1 MATQRAC
8 DHCGAEY
15 VAMRTTSRY
24 CSADCRTRA
33 SMKRKSGTATAKVV
47 HLSTAATSPVDGVE
61 SRTRQELGEKGVA
74 TALGQAC
81 LALARRIDSQV
92 DGGSALASM
101 VGRLQQSLE
110 VAKAAVAVEQVEADE
125 SNPITFLQQRAA
137 ERIGR
142 VGAAG

>member
-47 HLSTAATSPVDGVE
+47 HLSTAATVDGVE

-142 VGAAG
+142 VGAG

>member
-74 TALGQAC
+74 TALAASYLRNGMSMDQLVSAMKES
-81 LALARRIDSQV
+81 RR
-92 DGGSALASM
+92 
-101 VGRLQQSLE
+101 
-110 VAKAAVAVEQVEADE
+110 
-125 SNPITFLQQRAA
+125 
-137 ERIGR
+137 R
-142 VGAAG
+142 VRRQGDNMQ